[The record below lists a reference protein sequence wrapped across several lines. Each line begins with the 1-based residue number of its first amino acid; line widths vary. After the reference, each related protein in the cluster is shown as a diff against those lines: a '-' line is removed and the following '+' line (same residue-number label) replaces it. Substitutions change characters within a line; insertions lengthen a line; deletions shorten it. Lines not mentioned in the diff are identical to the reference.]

1 MERKEF
7 EKQFKRLYKKQGFVD
22 VFISKEERIRAD
34 DYYDIISD
42 YVKEDM
48 VGFVRRE
55 DNHELF
61 VANLKLKKIKKLV

>member
-7 EKQFKRLYKKQGFVD
+7 EKQFKRISRKQGFVD
-22 VFISKEERIRAD
+22 IFISREERIRAD

-42 YVKEDM
+42 YVKDDM

-61 VANLKLKKIKKLV
+61 VANLKLKKIKKLN